1 MKTAQPITVRR
12 LEQFLRSYDEFMWA
26 TGVASK
32 GEELYGRKPQFPL
45 KGPLIHYPEL
55 RRHLLEIDNIGDFDI
70 DRFFFELPK
79 LSEKG
84 THESETVFLEPSV
97 HGAWMLAS
105 WVTESR
111 RVYNIDPDLQA
122 LLGATSIESVLTDDI
137 KLPFGSFG
145 IQLEHPIYAGGDG
158 DDREFDFI
166 LYGAMPWVRED
177 SNKGLILPTIMLFNT
192 ALDKWH
198 PASCRDNV
206 ERKIKRGKHHDA
218 WGLVERHNAIQ
229 RNTGLVRL
237 SCFELGENGTVGEL
251 IETIDERVE
260 YGKSAVTQAWRL
272 VYGLCLY
279 LTSLPSDSSK
289 VSAWMPTEKVK
300 RVGVSPDLSAI
311 TDESQIC
318 TVASIRKLTTEDR
331 EMLFRQVSGRTTG
344 YEMRA
349 HFRMGHWRRP
359 PRTAQNSEQPKTVWV
374 QPTLVRRDR
383 LPEGAIP
390 HGAQVDLSA

>member
-122 LLGATSIESVLTDDI
+122 LLGATSI
-137 KLPFGSFG
+137 
-145 IQLEHPIYAGGDG
+145 
-158 DDREFDFI
+158 
-166 LYGAMPWVRED
+166 
-177 SNKGLILPTIMLFNT
+177 
-192 ALDKWH
+192 
-198 PASCRDNV
+198 
-206 ERKIKRGKHHDA
+206 
-218 WGLVERHNAIQ
+218 
-229 RNTGLVRL
+229 
-237 SCFELGENGTVGEL
+237 
-251 IETIDERVE
+251 
-260 YGKSAVTQAWRL
+260 
-272 VYGLCLY
+272 
-279 LTSLPSDSSK
+279 
-289 VSAWMPTEKVK
+289 
-300 RVGVSPDLSAI
+300 DL
-311 TDESQIC
+311 
-318 TVASIRKLTTEDR
+318 
-331 EMLFRQVSGRTTG
+331 
-344 YEMRA
+344 
-349 HFRMGHWRRP
+349 RR
-359 PRTAQNSEQPKTVWV
+359 
-374 QPTLVRRDR
+374 RRR
-383 LPEGAIP
+383 
-390 HGAQVDLSA
+390 